1 MPNIKNQGLR
11 RVQVLQNRIMRI
23 LTGLHYWNTSP
34 SDLLRSFNI
43 LNVTERL
50 DCFNCI
56 QVFKCPSNTAPVPG
70 ICLTYYTHEENLIP
84 ILLEI
89 SMIHL
94 IN

>member
-56 QVFKCPSNTAPVPG
+56 QVFKCPSNTAPVYMSD
-70 ICLTYYTHEENLIP
+70 IVLIVYYLNVTERLDCFNCIQRR
-84 ILLEI
+84 I
-89 SMIHL
+89 
-94 IN
+94 